1 MPSSSVRVDW
11 ASTPKE
17 SRDVRKAGL
26 DRTESRVHPF
36 RKGSVQPF
44 QGSQDDHSVAGPE
57 NQVDLSSGN
66 ELRFR
71 DHQESL
77 DGAEPSCLHS
87 VG

>member
-11 ASTPKE
+11 ASTLKE
-17 SRDVRKAGL
+17 SRDAHKAGL
-26 DRTESRVHPF
+26 DRPESRVRPF

-44 QGSQDDHSVAGPE
+44 RGSQDDQLVAGQE
-57 NQVDLSSGN
+57 NQVDLSSDN
-66 ELRFR
+66 VLRFR